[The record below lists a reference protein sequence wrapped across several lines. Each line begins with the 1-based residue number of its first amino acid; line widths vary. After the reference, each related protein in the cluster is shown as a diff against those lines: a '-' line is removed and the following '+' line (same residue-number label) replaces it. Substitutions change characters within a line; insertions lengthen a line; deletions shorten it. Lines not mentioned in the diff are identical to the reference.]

1 MFKNLLLFFCLIVGF
16 SATAGPGDTVH
27 VRAHD
32 AVTLATYRSY
42 NAWGT
47 FPTNKEYH
55 RVNLLL
61 KLGCPTSGCS
71 DWDYT
76 VVVWLLRKNGPMDS
90 SVVRIDT
97 ISTNPL
103 VLDTIWN
110 YFQPTERLEIAKM
123 ITPYGGYMRT
133 GGNGF
138 NNNWT
143 HTLIYD
149 LTDYQMLLQDS
160 VEFEVQYQG
169 WSSGFAITL
178 DFEMVEG
185 APARRVHKIT
195 KPWESL
201 GGSYQNPSNF
211 NNQLFAEK
219 NITLDSAT
227 QYAWLRMSPT
237 GHGFVNSANCAEFCI
252 RDYYVKVNGN
262 TIATQ
267 SMWRDDCGLNPVYP
281 QGGTWLYNRANWC
294 PGGKGYWY
302 DHLLTPHITT
312 PTFALDFDIQNY
324 TVTVPAGETPPTYN
338 VGNVLFEAAAPTH
351 QNDVELM
358 EIIAPGLADDFKRL
372 NPLCGKVLVKIRNK
386 GAQPLT
392 TALIQFQFNNGTLHS
407 YQWRGNLEFYE
418 EETVEIPMPSF
429 GLWEIQTGLNTF
441 MASASQ
447 PNDVP
452 DEYTLNN
459 TAHSTFEPVEV
470 LPRNWFL
477 TVRTNNVGSDTWWK
491 ITRLDDNTVVSQGDN
506 LLSNRLYHDTLRL
519 GAGCYEMVIGDRSG
533 DGLSFWANNH
543 GAGMLRLMGH
553 SGTSLFRSLPLDFGT
568 EYRKYFIVSS
578 SIGVAEASTPLEV
591 QLYPNP
597 SKGHVRVEA
606 TSLQKTNW
614 TIEIHD
620 LRGQLVHSSHH
631 KATHILEA
639 DLTLQIA
646 PGSYLVKIQNDAG
659 DSVVKTLQLVP

>member
-1 MFKNLLLFFCLIVGF
+1 
-16 SATAGPGDTVH
+16 
-27 VRAHD
+27 
-32 AVTLATYRSY
+32 
-42 NAWGT
+42 
-47 FPTNKEYH
+47 
-55 RVNLLL
+55 
-61 KLGCPTSGCS
+61 
-71 DWDYT
+71 
-76 VVVWLLRKNGPMDS
+76 
-90 SVVRIDT
+90 
-97 ISTNPL
+97 
-103 VLDTIWN
+103 
-110 YFQPTERLEIAKM
+110 
-123 ITPYGGYMRT
+123 
-133 GGNGF
+133 
-138 NNNWT
+138 
-143 HTLIYD
+143 
-149 LTDYQMLLQDS
+149 MLLQDS

-178 DFEMVEG
+178 DFEMIEG
-185 APARRVHKIT
+185 TPARRVHKIT

-201 GGSYQNPSNF
+201 GGSYQNPTTF
-211 NNQLFAEK
+211 NNQLFGEK
-219 NITLDSAT
+219 SITLDTAT

-237 GHGFVNSANCAEFCI
+237 GHGFVNNANCAEFCI
-252 RDYYVKVNGN
+252 RDYYVRVNGN

-267 SMWRDDCGLNPVYP
+267 TMWRDDCGLNPIYP

-302 DHLLTPHITT
+302 DHLLTPHITSN
-312 PTFALDFDIQNY
+312 TFNLNFDIQNY

-338 VGNVLFEAAAPTH
+338 VGNVLFEASAITH

-358 EIIAPGLADDFKRL
+358 EIIAPGKADDYKRL
-372 NPLCGKVLVKIRNK
+372 NPVCGKVVVKIRNK
-386 GAQPLT
+386 GAQTLT
-392 TALIQFQFNNGTLHS
+392 SALLQFKFNNGTLHS

-429 GLWEIQTGLNTF
+429 GLWELQSGTNTF
-441 MASASQ
+441 VISALQ
-447 PNDVP
+447 PNDVA
-452 DEYTLNN
+452 DEYPLNN
-459 TAHSTFEPVEV
+459 TATSAFEPVEV

-477 TVRTNNVGSDTWWK
+477 MLRTNNIGSDTWWK
-491 ITRLDDNTVVSQGDN
+491 ITRLDDNTIVSQGDN
-506 LLSNRLYHDTLRL
+506 LMNNTLYYDTLRL

-553 SGTSLFRSLPLDFGT
+553 SGTNYFRTLPLDFGT
-568 EYRKYFIVSS
+568 EYRKYFVVSS
-578 SIGVAEASTPLEV
+578 SIGVAEATTPLEV

-646 PGSYLVKIQNDAG
+646 PGSYMVKIQNDAG